1 MSEKRPTMIDT
12 TLQQNLEKETGLV
25 LTNNFKEELAAFVN
39 RLINTDFEKLVF
51 LLYRIDVR
59 ESIIKQLLATPS
71 NNNAGELIAD
81 AIIKRQIEKIESRK
95 LFNQENDI
103 AEEDKW

>member
-1 MSEKRPTMIDT
+1 MTEII
-12 TLQQNLEKETGLV
+12 LQQNLEKETGLI
-25 LTNNFKEELAAFVN
+25 LTNNFKEELVAFVN
-39 RLINTDFEKLVF
+39 QLINKDFEKLVF

-71 NNNAGELIAD
+71 NNNAGELIAE

-95 LFNQENDI
+95 LFKQKNNI

>member
-1 MSEKRPTMIDT
+1 MIEE
-12 TLQQNLEKETGLV
+12 TLQQDLEKETGIV
-25 LTNNFKEELAAFVN
+25 LTNNFRVELAAFVN
-39 RLINTDFEKLVF
+39 HLINTDFEKLVF

-59 ESIIKQLLATPS
+59 ENVIKQLLALPS

-81 AIIKRQIEKIESRK
+81 AIIARQAEKIESR
-95 LFNQENDI
+95 NQFKQPNDNI